1 MTFGTMKHLKI
12 LHKISFLLLAFS
24 FAIPAYAI
32 NENSTKLELPALL
45 ALFAQQKKSTVDF
58 NEEKHAFFLD
68 EPMKSSGYIEFSA
81 PNKLNKYIIKPEIT
95 SQKITGNIL
104 EIKSPSESH
113 TIDLNDHPE
122 FSVLLQSI
130 ISVLS
135 GDIVS
140 LKKDF
145 KINFTNATSDWTM
158 LLTPHDSYIA
168 GYIESIEMFGNKNTL
183 SRIIVTEP
191 NKDRSITSLSN
202 HR

>member
-1 MTFGTMKHLKI
+1 MIFGTMKHIKTLNI
-12 LHKISFLLLAFS
+12 IALLLLTS
-24 FAIPAYAI
+24 FYSLSAHALEA
-32 NENSTKLELPALL
+32 KLELPGLL
-45 ALFAQQKKSTVDF
+45 HLFSQQKNSTVDF

-68 EPMKSSGYIEFSA
+68 QPIKSAGYIEFSA
-81 PNKLNKYIIKPEIT
+81 PDKLNKFILKPEKI

-104 EIKSPSESH
+104 EIKTPDESH

-135 GDIVS
+135 GDLVS

-145 KINFTNATSDWTM
+145 KVAFTNNVSSWSL
-158 LLTPHDSYIA
+158 LLTPHDSYIS
-168 GYIESIEMFGNKNTL
+168 GYIDSINMFGKKNKL
-183 SRIIVTEP
+183 FKIIVTEP
-191 NKDRSITSLSN
+191 NKDRSITHLSN

>member
-1 MTFGTMKHLKI
+1 MIFGTMKHIKTLNI
-12 LHKISFLLLAFS
+12 IALLLLTS
-24 FAIPAYAI
+24 FYSLSAHALEA
-32 NENSTKLELPALL
+32 KLELPGLL
-45 ALFAQQKKSTVDF
+45 HLFSQQKNSTVDF

-68 EPMKSSGYIEFSA
+68 QPIKSAGYIEFSA
-81 PNKLNKYIIKPEIT
+81 PDKLNKFILKPEKI

-104 EIKSPSESH
+104 EIKTPDESH

-135 GDIVS
+135 GDLVS

-145 KINFTNATSDWTM
+145 KVAFTNNVSSWSL
-158 LLTPHDSYIA
+158 LLTPHDSYIS
-168 GYIESIEMFGNKNTL
+168 GYIDSINMFGKKNKL
-183 SRIIVTEP
+183 FKIIVTEP
-191 NKDRSITSLSN
+191 NKDRSITFLSN